1 MKKLSTIMTMV
12 LLAMLSFSFTACDG
26 NDHNWD
32 NYVDNFNLNNC
43 IDGYLNKYG
52 SFGTDD
58 KTTAAWFDQNYDDY
72 GGYYDKYYNVDYK
85 SFTDALGKIYKQNQT
100 AMAQIL
106 STAAWS
112 GNVTLHW
119 RENSNQSYSKA
130 TCSAEYDFDLTQSGS
145 ISGRGLE
152 KRANFSDGSA
162 DVNSSFNW
170 KVDGYG
176 NIIIDFDSETGPGQ
190 GVEMVIY
197 YADLNLNDEQG
208 IFAGTMTSN
217 TSNLDEYDDFN
228 FQRVTYAKPNITTR
242 AAVSFKTF
250 NGEGTTKRLDAVKK
264 VVIITGNHR

>member
-1 MKKLSTIMTMV
+1 MKKITTIIMVV
-12 LLAMLSFSFTACDG
+12 LLAILSFSFTACDG
-26 NDHNWD
+26 NDHTWD
-32 NYVDNFNLNNC
+32 NDVDNFNLSNC

-58 KTTAAWFDQNYDDY
+58 KTTATWFSQNYEDY
-72 GGYYDKYYNVDYK
+72 GGYYDKYYNGDYNA
-85 SFTDALGKIYKQNQT
+85 FIDALEKIYKQNQT

-112 GNVTLHW
+112 GSVTLHW
-119 RENSNQSYSKA
+119 RENSNQSYSTA

-145 ISGRGLE
+145 TNGRGLE
-152 KRANFSDGSA
+152 KRSNFSDGSA
-162 DVNSSFNW
+162 AVNTSFNW

-176 NIIIDFDSETGPGQ
+176 NIIIDFDSEAGLGK

-217 TSNLDEYDDFN
+217 TSNLDEYDDFS
-228 FQRVTYAKPNITTR
+228 FQRVTYAKPNVMTR
-242 AAVSFKTF
+242 TAASYKIF
-250 NGEGTTKRLDAVKK
+250 NGEGTAKRLDIVKK
-264 VVIITGNHR
+264 VTTITGSHR